1 MRLILGIDTS
11 NYTTSAA
18 LIDADTGTLVS
29 RAGRLLPV
37 KEGELGIRQSDAV
50 FHHTA
55 ALPDIVSQVYEGV
68 QGETVAVAV
77 SAKPSEQSGSYMP
90 CFLAGVNA
98 AAVSAKALG
107 VPLYTTSHQVG
118 HVLACLYGCGKLAQ
132 IQSDF
137 ICFHVSGGTTDAL
150 LVKPD
155 VQKVI
160 TIERVACSLDL
171 KAGQAV
177 DRIGG
182 KMGLRFPAGKA
193 LEALALK
200 SDKTYPQKA
209 KLKGADCSLSG
220 LQNLAEK
227 RLCEGERKEDCAR
240 FTLDYIANTLKAMS
254 EKLFETYTRLPLYF
268 AGGVMSNLVIQNR
281 LSKEL
286 GAFFCAPE
294 YAADNAVGIALYGYL
309 QWNNLKN

>member
-18 LIDADTGTLVS
+18 LIDADSGEILS
-29 RAGRLLPV
+29 KAGRLLPV
-37 KEGELGIRQSDAV
+37 KEGALGIRQSDAV

-55 ALPDIVSQVYEGV
+55 ALPAIVSQVYEGV
-68 QGETVAVAV
+68 QGQTVAVAV
-77 SAKPSEQSGSYMP
+77 SAKPSEQEGSYMP

-107 VPLYTTSHQVG
+107 VPLYTASHQVG
-118 HVLACLYGCGKLAQ
+118 HVLACLYGCENVKQ
-132 IQSDF
+132 IESDF

-155 VQKVI
+155 TENI
-160 TIERVACSLDL
+160 IRIDRVACSLDL

-193 LEALALK
+193 LEALALQ
-200 SDKTYPQKA
+200 SDKTFTQKG
-209 KLKGADCSLSG
+209 KLKGTDCSLSG

-227 RLCEGERKEDCAR
+227 RLREGESKEDCAR
-240 FTLDYIANTLKAMS
+240 FTLDYIANTLCAMS
-254 EKLFETYTRLPLYF
+254 ERLFETYTRLPLYF
-268 AGGVMSNLVIQNR
+268 AGGVMSNSIIRNTLE
-281 LSKEL
+281 SAC
-286 GAFFCAPE
+286 GAHFCPPE
-294 YAADNAVGIALYGYL
+294 YATDNAVGIALYGYL
-309 QWNNLKN
+309 KWNSLKN

>member
-18 LIDADTGTLVS
+18 LADADSGKIIQK
-29 RAGRLLPV
+29 AGRLLPV
-37 KEGELGIRQSDAV
+37 KEGQLGIRQSDAV

-55 ALPDIVSQVYEGV
+55 ALPAVVSQVYEGV
-68 QGETVAVAV
+68 QGQTVAVAV
-77 SAKPSEQSGSYMP
+77 SSKPSEREGSYMP

-118 HVLACLYGCGKLAQ
+118 HVLACLYGCENVKQ
-132 IQSDF
+132 TESDF

-150 LVKPD
+150 LVQPD
-155 VQKVI
+155 AANIIRIK
-160 TIERVACSLDL
+160 RVARSLDL

-177 DRIGG
+177 DRIGV
-182 KMGLRFPAGKA
+182 KMGLRFPAGKE
-193 LEALALK
+193 LETLALK
-200 SDKTYPQKA
+200 SEKTYKQKA

-227 RLCEGERKEDCAR
+227 RLLAGESKEDCAR
-240 FTLDYIANTLKAMS
+240 FVLDYIANTLCAMS
-254 EKLFETYTRLPLYF
+254 EELFAEYSRLPLYF
-268 AGGVMSNLVIQNR
+268 AGGVMSNTIIKNTLQTAC
-281 LSKEL
+281 
-286 GAFFCAPE
+286 GAHFCDPA
-294 YAADNAVGIALYGYL
+294 YAADNATGIALYGYL
-309 QWNNLKN
+309 KWNSLKN